1 MERVPHWYNEFR
13 DYVLKYWLLEGTGDF
28 TKESIAPDAL
38 HQLRHYDREHSTEL
52 YETLKTY
59 LMNERNSTLTAQLLK
74 INRSTLPHR
83 LNRIAQLTGANL
95 DDFMT
100 RLYLM
105 MGFYILDYI

>member
-1 MERVPHWYNEFR
+1 M
-13 DYVLKYWLLEGTGDF
+13 LKYWRREGIGECTQ
-28 TKESIAPDAL
+28 ESIAPDTL
-38 HQLRHYDREHSTEL
+38 HQLLHYDKEHGTEL

-83 LNRIAQLTGANL
+83 LNRITQLTGANL